1 MHRKPV
7 LAAGVLLAF
16 LVPVLSSETRN
27 RDKPAKGEWD
37 FAPAKIWQVDRAGED
52 VFGLPFSIRAG
63 EQGRLYVYDVKNNT
77 NYIFDSEGRFQRSF
91 ARGGQGPEEVVGQ
104 GRTFV
109 AGDKVII
116 SGVNGFHYFT
126 SEGGFLRTARP
137 KGAPSPPHLF
147 LNEDEVITG
156 PLTGY
161 HAPEGTGKILL
172 QNLKVGSEK
181 VLADFSSF
189 RGGVG
194 RSGGQVFD
202 MIAIGL
208 SPLLT
213 IGQGPK
219 GICWGMSDAYVI
231 RMTDLEGNRIGSF
244 SVNRKP
250 TGISDRAKRA
260 YFKSGDLPDE
270 ALSQIVDGFP
280 DALTHF
286 YRIEMHRGL
295 IYVFVPELDLEARR
309 ARIRQVDI
317 FSPEGKYLY
326 RAKFELAEG
335 LKLLFSPLDNLVIRG
350 DFMYSAGQLEDDT
363 VVILKHRIRLPES

>member
-1 MHRKPV
+1 MRRKPV
-7 LAAGVLLAF
+7 LATAVLFSF

-37 FAPAKIWQVDRAGED
+37 FAPVKIWQVDRAGED
-52 VFGLPFSIRAG
+52 VFGLPFSLRAG
-63 EQGRLYVYDVKNNT
+63 EQGRLYVYDVKNNI
-77 NYIFDSEGRFQRSF
+77 NYIFDSEGRYERSF
-91 ARGGQGPEEVVGQ
+91 AKGGQGPEEIVGQ

-109 AGDKVII
+109 VGDKVII
-116 SGVNGFHYFT
+116 SGANGFHYFT
-126 SEGGFLRTARP
+126 GEGGFLRTVRP
-137 KGAPSPPHLF
+137 KGSPLPAHLF
-147 LNEDEVITG
+147 LNEDELIAA

-172 QNLKVGSEK
+172 QNLRLGSEK

-194 RSGGQVFD
+194 RSGEQVFD

-213 IGQGPK
+213 IGQGPNR
-219 GICWGMSDAYVI
+219 IYWGMSDAYLI
-231 RMTDLEGNRIGSF
+231 QATDLEGKRIGSF
-244 SVNRKP
+244 SINRKP
-250 TGISDRAKRA
+250 TGISDRRKRA

-270 ALSQIVDGFP
+270 ALSQIVDSFP
-280 DALTHF
+280 DALTFF

-326 RAKFELAEG
+326 QAKFQPAEG
-335 LKLLFSPLDNLVIRG
+335 LKLLFSPLDNLVIQG
-350 DFMYSAGQLEDDT
+350 DFMYSACQLEDDT
-363 VVILKHRIRLPES
+363 VVILKHRIRLPGL